1 MLNSREVVID
11 VTFSLCSHRVNQ
23 NTSLNSVS
31 LSAISVSTRSTKVA
45 ETNVSLSFGAEG
57 LLLYP
62 MVKSFLRYGF
72 NKTKEIEKLKK
83 ERENKIFTVFIKPAL
98 FRLVRAT
105 SKTPGFGK

>member
-11 VTFSLCSHRVNQ
+11 VTFLFCSHRVNQ

-72 NKTKEIEKLKK
+72 NKNKRERETK
-83 ERENKIFTVFIKPAL
+83 EREREQNIHCVNPTGVI
-98 FRLVRAT
+98 
-105 SKTPGFGK
+105 